1 MKRHWYMIYFGLI
14 IGGLFTLGITMFIR
28 PAKHFSENENRVLQ
42 QIPTFSLNSFV
53 QGQYQEKL
61 EKGADDQF
69 PGRDGLTATASIC
82 KRMMGQKDIGDT
94 YLGKDHYYL
103 AKKTEDSIDMFRYM
117 ENLRYVEYVGS
128 QRASKSTLLLVPD
141 AGTILADKLPAQAPF
156 YQAAAL
162 YRAAGSVCKQT
173 TFVDI
178 RQAMNEQKKSE
189 QLYYRT
195 DHHWTLAKT
204 FWEHYIPVCLVQ
216 MPKQIRS
223 MRRIIYR
230 RSLRWCAMAKKS
242 IRSMMPVDVVRRINM
257 RTFLAEIMGK

>member
-1 MKRHWYMIYFGLI
+1 M
-14 IGGLFTLGITMFIR
+14 
-28 PAKHFSENENRVLQ
+28 
-42 QIPTFSLNSFV
+42 
-53 QGQYQEKL
+53 
-61 EKGADDQF
+61 
-69 PGRDGLTATASIC
+69 
-82 KRMMGQKDIGDT
+82 
-94 YLGKDHYYL
+94 GKDHYYL

-195 DHHWTLAKT
+195 DHHWTLAGAYVGYQQLCQPLHLTKQPYEHFKPKMVSKT
-204 FWEHYIPVCLVQ
+204 LGYDYIPVCLVQ

-242 IRSMMPVDVVRRINM
+242 RRSMMPVDVVRRINM
-257 RTFLAEIMGK
+257 RTFWRKLWGSDDQDVRTKPHRKESDRV

>member
-1 MKRHWYMIYFGLI
+1 M
-14 IGGLFTLGITMFIR
+14 
-28 PAKHFSENENRVLQ
+28 
-42 QIPTFSLNSFV
+42 
-53 QGQYQEKL
+53 
-61 EKGADDQF
+61 
-69 PGRDGLTATASIC
+69 
-82 KRMMGQKDIGDT
+82 
-94 YLGKDHYYL
+94 GKDHYYL

-195 DHHWTLAKT
+195 DHHWTLAGAYVGYQQLCQPLHLTKQPYEHFKPKMVSKNFLGIIT
-204 FWEHYIPVCLVQ
+204 FPCAWCRCQSRYDLCGGSFTGDLFGGV
-216 MPKQIRS
+216 
-223 MRRIIYR
+223 
-230 RSLRWCAMAKKS
+230 RWQRKAY
-242 IRSMMPVDVVRRINM
+242 D
-257 RTFLAEIMGK
+257 L